1 MAGYFYRIR
10 GTAVSVDERVIEKMV
25 RYLMLNGIFG
35 SPVSRACYPDWRA
48 ENAINV
54 ARKYIADRIGAE
66 PQEIFF
72 TSGMMESNR
81 LAVKATVNECRKDGR
96 HIIIFHSQ
104 TILSAELVSELA
116 REGYLLTTLPFD
128 HFLVDPDE
136 TKRLIG
142 KDTILVSV
150 ASANAEA
157 GFIARVG
164 EISEICHRQ
173 GLALHI
179 DAAQCIGEGA
189 IDVKKIPVDLMS
201 LSSSE
206 LYGPK
211 GVGALYVRHDSK
223 VWAAL
228 NHVNLSDAPPVHKI
242 VGMGEAYRI
251 ATQGELPRL
260 GDTCQLCD
268 W

>member
-10 GTAVSVDERVIEKMV
+10 GAAVPVDERVIEKMV

-35 SPVSRACYPDWRA
+35 SPVSRACYPGWQA
-48 ENAINV
+48 GNAINV

-72 TSGMMESNR
+72 TSGMMESNN
-81 LAVKATVNECRKDGR
+81 LAVKTTVNECRKDDR
-96 HIIIFHSQ
+96 HIIICHSQ
-104 TILSAELVSELA
+104 DLISAELVSEL
-116 REGYLLTTLPFD
+116 ENKGYSLTTLPFD
-128 HFLVDPDE
+128 HLLVDSDE
-136 TKRLIG
+136 TKQLIA

-164 EISEICHRQ
+164 EICEVCHRQ
-173 GLALHI
+173 GLVLHI
-179 DAAQCIGEGA
+179 DAAQCLGEGA

-211 GVGALYVRHDSK
+211 GVGALYARHDSK

-228 NHVNLSDAPPVHKI
+228 THVKLPDAPPVHKI

-251 ATQGELPRL
+251 AKQGELPRL